1 MADINGRNAI
11 VTGAAQGLG
20 RAVALRLLAEGAVVV
35 GVDIQGDKLAT
46 LRSSLQSGAERFHVC
61 SGDLSKSKT
70 AEAAV
75 ATAIA
80 AAGGI
85 DIVVN
90 CAGGSGSRGV
100 ADIEDLDEALWDSVI
115 GANLRATFL
124 QCRAAVPH
132 LRRSRNGRIVN
143 FSSSLTQGVSG
154 PLGTVGARLAYC
166 AAKGGIEA
174 FSRQLARDLL
184 PHRITVNT
192 VAPRLILT
200 EPGARVR
207 DRYDQL
213 DAVTQARMLAGR
225 QPESMGK
232 PDDVADT
239 VAYLVSDK
247 ASQVTGAM
255 IAVGN

>member
-1 MADINGRNAI
+1 MDDLKGRNAI

-20 RAVALRLLAEGAVVV
+20 RAIALRLLADGAVVV
-35 GVDIQGDKLAT
+35 GVDIQSEKLAA
-46 LRSSLQSGAERFHVC
+46 LRSALQNGADRFHIS
-61 SGDLSKSKT
+61 SGDSSKSQT

-80 AAGGI
+80 ASGGL

-100 ADIEDLDEALWDSVI
+100 ADIDDLDEELWDTVI
-115 GANLRATFL
+115 GANLRATYL
-124 QCRAAVPH
+124 QCRAAMPY

-143 FSSSLTQGVSG
+143 FSSSLTRGVSG

-184 PHRITVNT
+184 PDRITVNAI
-192 VAPRLILT
+192 VPGLILT

-213 DAVTQARMLAGR
+213 DAATQARMLGGR
-225 QPESMGK
+225 EPDSMGK
-232 PDDVADT
+232 PEDVANT
-239 VAYLVSDK
+239 VAYLISDA
-247 ASQVTGAM
+247 ASQVTGAL
-255 IAVGN
+255 INVGI